1 MILAELI
8 FNSVHDAFNTVS
20 RGEIRVEVLPRGE
33 LVECRAQDNGVA
45 ATSIQAGRGLRIVE
59 ALAKRLNGRIDHQF
73 SPGGSA

>member
-1 MILAELI
+1 MIDNAG
-8 FNSVHDAFNTVS
+8 FSD
-20 RGEIRVEVLPRGE
+20 EILF
-33 LVECRAQDNGVA
+33 LECRAQDNGVA